1 MTAKEFLRHI
11 PLFQH
16 LTIEDR
22 ERLAM
27 SIRTQFLKKGEVLFR
42 KGSEGNTLYIIRN
55 GKIKISLAS
64 HLSDEVVLAIFSEG
78 DFFGEMALLDGM
90 PRSADATAIE
100 QTELL
105 LLKRLDFISFLNSN
119 RDALQA
125 ILQSLSQRLRR
136 TDDLLEDTC
145 FLNVSARFA
154 KKLVELA
161 AAHGHQDGE
170 LVHIDLSLTQRDLA
184 SMVRATRESINKE
197 LRILREKGLV
207 SIQENS
213 IYIHDL
219 ERLKRRAR

>member
-170 LVHIDLSLTQRDLA
+170 LVHIDLSLTQKDLA